1 MEKFGSGKHKD
12 EQHGATGGTGATT
25 TIGSATTIPGGVQA
39 EEHEK
44 KGVMKKIKEKLSG
57 NHNH

>member
-1 MEKFGSGKHKD
+1 MEKFGSGKQKD
-12 EQHGATGGTGATT
+12 EQHGATGGTGT
-25 TIGSATTIPGGVQA
+25 TITTGSATTIPAGAQA

-44 KGVMKKIKEKLSG
+44 KGVMKKIKEKFSG